1 MRIVESTTTSLSG
14 NAQAAM
20 RWNRKDLV
28 GLRELSVDE
37 INFIL
42 ETADA
47 FKQVGIREIKKVPA
61 LRGKTLVNFF
71 VEPST
76 RTRTSFELAAFRL
89 SADVINISATA
100 SSLTKGETLK
110 DTARNLEALH
120 ADILVLRH
128 SSAGA
133 PQFLANRLEASV
145 INAGDGAHEHPTQA
159 LLDLYTI
166 REKRGKIA
174 GLHVAIIGDILFSRV
189 ARSNIFGLVK
199 LGACVTLVG
208 PSTLVPREFEKLG
221 VQISHKCRRR
231 ESPPRPARTSAQGI
245 FPRNRRIHPVFRPNE
260 RARKTFETGL
270 SDYAPRP
277 DQPRRRD
284 RQRSGRWIAERH
296 SRPSYQ
302 RPRRPHGC
310 SLSLRRDCEHMST
323 TIIRNGHVID
333 PANKRDEVGDVY
345 IEDGKI
351 VASRSE
357 FRNPNSEIEEIDA
370 SGLIVT
376 PGLIDMHV
384 HLREPGFGHKET
396 IESGSRAA
404 AAGGFTTIVCMPNTS
419 PVADDPS
426 TIAWIK
432 SRAATAACVNVLP
445 AGAISKDLAG
455 EELAP
460 IGSLVQAGI
469 VAITDDGHCIQ
480 NHELMRRAVE
490 YARMVDVPV
499 LDHCQDYNFVGNGVV
514 NEGYWST
521 LLGLP
526 GWPAVG
532 EEAMVMRNILL
543 AELCNHHIHCQH
555 VTTAKSVRLL
565 REARR
570 RGVKIS
576 GEVCPH
582 HIALTDEAIQNFDT
596 NYKMNPPL
604 RAQTDVDALLEGISD
619 GTLSVLASDHAP
631 HADFEK
637 EVEFDAAPFGII
649 GLETALGLFL
659 DLLVHK
665 HRKIDIVRLIK
676 MCTVEPAKLLK
687 LEAGTLSVGASADV
701 TLLNPDLE
709 WTVQIDKFESGSRNS
724 PFDGWKL
731 KGRAVRTI
739 VGGKTVWEL
748 D

>member
-1 MRIVESTTTSLSG
+1 V
-14 NAQAAM
+14 
-20 RWNRKDLV
+20 
-28 GLRELSVDE
+28 
-37 INFIL
+37 
-42 ETADA
+42 
-47 FKQVGIREIKKVPA
+47 
-61 LRGKTLVNFF
+61 
-71 VEPST
+71 
-76 RTRTSFELAAFRL
+76 
-89 SADVINISATA
+89 SA
-100 SSLTKGETLK
+100 
-110 DTARNLEALH
+110 
-120 ADILVLRH
+120 
-128 SSAGA
+128 
-133 PQFLANRLEASV
+133 
-145 INAGDGAHEHPTQA
+145 
-159 LLDLYTI
+159 
-166 REKRGKIA
+166 
-174 GLHVAIIGDILFSRV
+174 
-189 ARSNIFGLVK
+189 
-199 LGACVTLVG
+199 
-208 PSTLVPREFEKLG
+208 
-221 VQISHKCRRR
+221 
-231 ESPPRPARTSAQGI
+231 
-245 FPRNRRIHPVFRPNE
+245 
-260 RARKTFETGL
+260 
-270 SDYAPRP
+270 
-277 DQPRRRD
+277 
-284 RQRSGRWIAERH
+284 
-296 SRPSYQ
+296 
-302 RPRRPHGC
+302 
-310 SLSLRRDCEHMST
+310 
-323 TIIRNGHVID
+323 TIIRNGRVVD
-333 PANKRDEVGDVY
+333 PANKRDEVVDLLIV
-345 IEDGKI
+345 DGKI
-351 VASRSE
+351 APLSQLSTLSSQ
-357 FRNPNSEIEEIDA
+357 PDGLDA
-370 SGLIVT
+370 SDLIVA

-384 HLREPGFGHKET
+384 HLREPGFGYKET
-396 IESGSRAA
+396 IESGARAA

-419 PVADDPS
+419 PVADTPS
-426 TIAWIK
+426 TIGWIK
-432 SRAATAACVNVLP
+432 SRAAAVARVNVLP

-460 IGSLVQAGI
+460 IGSLARAGI

-490 YARMVDVPV
+490 YARMVEVPV

-526 GWPAVG
+526 GWPAAG
-532 EEAMVMRNILL
+532 EEAIVMRNILL
-543 AELCNHHIHCQH
+543 AELCDHHIHCQH

-582 HIALTDEAIQNFDT
+582 HVALTDEAIQNFDT

-649 GLETALGLFL
+649 GLETELGLFV

-665 HRKIDIVRLIK
+665 HRRVDIVRLIE
-676 MCTVEPAKLLK
+676 MYTAEPAKLLK

-709 WTVQIDKFESGSRNS
+709 WTVQIEKFQSGSRNS

>member
-1 MRIVESTTTSLSG
+1 M
-14 NAQAAM
+14 
-20 RWNRKDLV
+20 
-28 GLRELSVDE
+28 
-37 INFIL
+37 
-42 ETADA
+42 
-47 FKQVGIREIKKVPA
+47 
-61 LRGKTLVNFF
+61 
-71 VEPST
+71 
-76 RTRTSFELAAFRL
+76 
-89 SADVINISATA
+89 SA
-100 SSLTKGETLK
+100 
-110 DTARNLEALH
+110 
-120 ADILVLRH
+120 
-128 SSAGA
+128 
-133 PQFLANRLEASV
+133 
-145 INAGDGAHEHPTQA
+145 
-159 LLDLYTI
+159 
-166 REKRGKIA
+166 
-174 GLHVAIIGDILFSRV
+174 
-189 ARSNIFGLVK
+189 
-199 LGACVTLVG
+199 
-208 PSTLVPREFEKLG
+208 
-221 VQISHKCRRR
+221 
-231 ESPPRPARTSAQGI
+231 
-245 FPRNRRIHPVFRPNE
+245 
-260 RARKTFETGL
+260 
-270 SDYAPRP
+270 
-277 DQPRRRD
+277 
-284 RQRSGRWIAERH
+284 
-296 SRPSYQ
+296 
-302 RPRRPHGC
+302 
-310 SLSLRRDCEHMST
+310 
-323 TIIRNGHVID
+323 TIIRDGRVID
-333 PANKRDEVGDVY
+333 PANKRDEVVDLLIV
-345 IEDGKI
+345 DGKI
-351 VASRSE
+351 APLSQLSALSSQPDE
-357 FRNPNSEIEEIDA
+357 LDA
-370 SGLIVT
+370 SDLIVA

-396 IESGSRAA
+396 IESGARAA

-419 PVADDPS
+419 PVADEPS

-432 SRAATAACVNVLP
+432 TRAATAACVNVLP

-460 IGSLVQAGI
+460 IGSLVQAGV

-490 YARMVDVPV
+490 YARMVEVPV

-532 EEAMVMRNILL
+532 EEAIVMRNILL
-543 AELCNHHIHCQH
+543 AELCDHHIHCQH

-604 RAQTDVDALLEGISD
+604 RAQTDVDALLKGISD

-649 GLETALGLFL
+649 GLETELGLFV

-665 HRKIDIVRLIK
+665 HRRVDIVRLIE
-676 MCTVEPAKLLK
+676 MYTAEPAKLLK

-739 VGGKTVWEL
+739 VGGKTIWEL